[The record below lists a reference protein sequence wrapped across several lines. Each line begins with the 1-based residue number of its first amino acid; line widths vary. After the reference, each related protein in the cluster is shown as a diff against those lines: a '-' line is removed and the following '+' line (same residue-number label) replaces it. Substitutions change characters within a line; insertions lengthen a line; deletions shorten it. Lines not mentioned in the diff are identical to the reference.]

1 MKIVN
6 KQAEAIPSRI
16 SLYEFGKA
24 RSELDLSSVPDHKKA
39 AAVRDHLAGIM
50 SKTVLSPTAAFDI
63 EMSRQMR
70 RRSN

>member
-16 SLYEFGKA
+16 SLHEFGKA
-24 RSELDLSSVPDHKKA
+24 MSELDLTSVPNHKKA
-39 AAVRDHLAGIM
+39 AAVQDHLASIM
-50 SKTVLSPTAAFDI
+50 SKTIMSPTAAFDI